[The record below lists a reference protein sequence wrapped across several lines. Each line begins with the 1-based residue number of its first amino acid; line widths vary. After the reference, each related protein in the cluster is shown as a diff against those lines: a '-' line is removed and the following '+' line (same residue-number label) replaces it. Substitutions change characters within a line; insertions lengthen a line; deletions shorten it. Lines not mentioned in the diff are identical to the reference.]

1 MESLSFNDDVTTL
14 TSSISDGRE
23 FPEMTAKDHT
33 FMEQVENYTAYKIAI
48 FIDIY
53 WLRVLVPIGFVGNTL
68 SFLVMVKPNNRKVST
83 CIYMAAIGINDN
95 IMMCLLCYHT
105 MLLAILKVHE
115 WHGMECKVI
124 DFLGLYAL
132 QNSTFQVLAMTIDK
146 YIAIKWPHRAA
157 TYSTSR
163 RAKMITVT
171 LSICAIIYNTP
182 HLLFSQVVGGQ
193 CIAYA
198 TGGLITKVYSWFTFV
213 LNAVIPFTLLIHM
226 NYVIVKTVQQSRN
239 MFKAEDTTT
248 GATINQGMKTRQ
260 KAMKSA
266 ESQLTIMLL
275 LVTTLFLILLCPTY
289 IRFIYLTFT
298 KMDTPFRYAT
308 TMLFFQISFKLYA
321 TNSGI
326 NFFLYC
332 ISGQKFRNDLQEIMC
347 CCSRSNRS
355 VSGEK
360 CESQTSGSSS
370 LSCKSKT
377 NSHKL

>member
-1 MESLSFNDDVTTL
+1 MESIRVNNDVTTL
-14 TSSISDGRE
+14 TNSISDGRE
-23 FPEMTAKDHT
+23 FPEMTAKDT
-33 FMEQVENYTAYKIAI
+33 FMEQVENYTEYKIAI

-83 CIYMAAIGINDN
+83 CIYMAAISINDN

-105 MLLAILKVHE
+105 MLIAILKIHKWHE
-115 WHGMECKVI
+115 MECKVI

-146 YIAIKWPHRAA
+146 YIAIKRPHKAA
-157 TYSTSR
+157 TYSTPR
-163 RAKMITVT
+163 RAQVITVT
-171 LSICAIIYNTP
+171 LSVCAIIYNTP
-182 HLLFSQVVGGQ
+182 HLSFSKVVGGQ

-213 LNAVIPFTLLIHM
+213 LNAIIPFTLLIHM

-239 MFKAEDTTT
+239 MFEAKDTTT
-248 GATINQGMKTRQ
+248 GAAINQGMKTRQ
-260 KAMKSA
+260 KAMKGA

-289 IRFIYLTFT
+289 IRFIYLTFV

-332 ISGQKFRNDLQEIMC
+332 ISGQKFRNDLKDIMC
-347 CCSRSNRS
+347 CCSISNRS
-355 VSGEK
+355 VSGGK
-360 CESQTSGSSS
+360 CVSQTSGSSS
-370 LSCKSKT
+370 LPSW
-377 NSHKL
+377 